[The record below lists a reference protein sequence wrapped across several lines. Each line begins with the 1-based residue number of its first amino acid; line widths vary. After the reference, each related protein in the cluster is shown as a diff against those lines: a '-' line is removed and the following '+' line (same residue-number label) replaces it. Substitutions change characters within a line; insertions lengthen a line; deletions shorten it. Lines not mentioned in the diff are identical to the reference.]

1 MPAARNGDLRTQVL
15 IAVWLGVAHWSN
27 PSPRK
32 LPGVT
37 GLVPAVAVG
46 ARSAGAATRP
56 PRPVANRV
64 TTIVEDREKRRS
76 IEISSRNCRKNCVY
90 LTPTFTPVTGV

>member
-1 MPAARNGDLRTQVL
+1 MPAARNGDFLTQVL
-15 IAVWLGVAHWSN
+15 IAVWLGVSHWSK

-37 GLVPAVAVG
+37 GLVAAVAG
-46 ARSAGAATRP
+46 ARSEGTATRP
-56 PRPVANRV
+56 PRPVASRV

-76 IEISSRNCRKNCVY
+76 IEIPHGNCRKTA
-90 LTPTFTPVTGV
+90 LTKPQLSHQ